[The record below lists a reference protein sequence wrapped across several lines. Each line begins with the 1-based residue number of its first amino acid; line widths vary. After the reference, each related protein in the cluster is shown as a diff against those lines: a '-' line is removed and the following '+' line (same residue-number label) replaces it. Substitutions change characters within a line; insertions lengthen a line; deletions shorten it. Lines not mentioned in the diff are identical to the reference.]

1 MTKKNT
7 TINVENKEQ
16 YKKRSMWAEVWRNY
30 KKNPSAMIGLVIVVA
45 LVLLAVF
52 ARIYFD
58 FDTDMFREKVEEAG
72 ELLAEDFGED
82 VANAFTDVGNF
93 LADAIDVGLAETPLI
108 TGSLEALIKLL
119 NGDFDGGWQT
129 FKDGIEGVNDNID
142 DLPPELQDTATAIR
156 NLILIFEGLFALNIV
171 TRVAD
176 RKSVV

>member
-58 FDTDMFREKVEEAG
+58 FDTDIVQQDVQNKFQHPNG
-72 ELLAEDFGED
+72 EHWFG
-82 VANAFTDVGNF
+82 
-93 LADAIDVGLAETPLI
+93 
-108 TGSLEALIKLL
+108 
-119 NGDFDGGWQT
+119 
-129 FKDGIEGVNDNID
+129 
-142 DLPPELQDTATAIR
+142 
-156 NLILIFEGLFALNIV
+156 
-171 TRVAD
+171 
-176 RKSVV
+176 